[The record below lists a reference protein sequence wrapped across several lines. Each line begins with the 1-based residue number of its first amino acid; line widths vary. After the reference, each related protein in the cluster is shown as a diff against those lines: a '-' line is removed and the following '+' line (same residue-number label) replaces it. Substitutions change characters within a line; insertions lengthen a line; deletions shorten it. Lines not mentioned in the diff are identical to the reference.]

1 MQREKRVYLVLLLFL
16 FIFGCNVPTSTSIIE
31 EKPASKADF
40 KTIKR
45 EVMYSARYKLS
56 IKDKGIIHTVNCK
69 GKGIIM
75 DTYTDQTIEMR
86 GTADCGLFGGKMD
99 LSQLNQSLEEV
110 DETKYKD
117 AKFNGIISRVPN
129 PKKSSSGKVGDG
141 FAYFTPPK
149 PIILNPLL
157 STKKVND
164 LIGQTITEENH
175 VIVGSEGRQISD
187 SGDISL
193 VVHSLDS
200 NIPSDANQS
209 TAPLRNKGK
218 VVVYTI
224 NTTGFNKVPQKGGY
238 MLFNSRKMWMGTN
251 PILIYKMEV
260 KSLLKDVVSE
270 KELAEKKDNAV
281 NNPFLKVLS
290 DIPVFGSLINLF
302 VNLATSG
309 LEDKEIVITFTLEE
323 YIPKS

>member
-1 MQREKRVYLVLLLFL
+1 MQRKKRIYLVLLVFL
-16 FIFGCNVPTSTSIIE
+16 FVVGCNVPTSVIE
-31 EKPASKADF
+31 EKPASNADF
-40 KTIKR
+40 TAIKR

-56 IKDKGIIHTVNCK
+56 IKDNGVIHTVNCK

-99 LSQLNQSLEEV
+99 LSQLNKTLEEV

-117 AKFNGIISRVPN
+117 ANFKGIISRVPN
-129 PKKSSSGKVGDG
+129 PKKNSSGKVDEGL
-141 FAYFTPPK
+141 AYFTPPK

-157 STKKVND
+157 STKRIKAMV
-164 LIGQTITEENH
+164 GETITEGSQ
-175 VIVGSEGRQISD
+175 VVVGSEGKQISD

-193 VVHSLDS
+193 TVHSLDS
-200 NIPSDANQS
+200 DLPGDVNQS

-224 NTTGFNKVPQKGGY
+224 NTKGFSKVPQKGSY

-251 PILIYKMEV
+251 PVLIYKMEV

-270 KELAEKKDNAV
+270 KELNEKKDNAV
-281 NNPFLKVLS
+281 NSPFLKVVS
-290 DIPVFGSLINLF
+290 DLPLFGSI
-302 VNLATSG
+302 VNLLVNWATSG
-309 LEDKEIVITFTLEE
+309 LADKEIVITFTLEE